1 MELQVIQFRAAH
13 IPIINPNASTE
24 LLDAALLM
32 EMESNEDES
41 TTPTVVCR
49 AATLCLGSVPI
60 ACAGV
65 RIVSHRV
72 GEAWAIFS
80 PLSKRFPV
88 GLFKAVSSGL
98 EKIIADLRSEMD
110 RLIAL
115 VDPKDE
121 AAQRFME
128 HLGFPKEERKFLY
141 KREINPWTIF

>member
-1 MELQVIQFRAAH
+1 MELKLIEFRAAH
-13 IPIINPNASTE
+13 ISIINPNASME
-24 LLDAALLM
+24 LLDAALLA
-32 EMESNEDES
+32 EMKS
-41 TTPTVVCR
+41 T
-49 AATLCLGSVPI
+49 ATTMCMGSVPI

-72 GEAWAIFS
+72 GEAWAMFS

-88 GLFKAVSSGL
+88 GLFKAVSRGL
-98 EKIIADLRSEMD
+98 EKIIAEHRSEMD

-115 VDPKDE
+115 VDTKDD

-141 KREINPWTIF
+141 QRELKP